1 MSLVIEMKGI
11 TKFFPSRDVQA
22 NDQVDFSVESGEVH
36 ALVGENG
43 AGKTTLMSILYGLV
57 KPDEG
62 EILIDGQ
69 NVRIDHPDDAIQ
81 HGIGMVHQHFKL
93 IPSFTVAQNI
103 LLGIEPDP
111 FLNQQKENELVSELA
126 DKYNL
131 PVDPAARIRDLP
143 VGMQQRVEILKVLQR
158 HAKILVLDEPT
169 AVLTPQEVSEL
180 ITVIRGLSKLGYT
193 IIFITHKL

>member
-1 MSLVIEMKGI
+1 MPMPPAIEMKGI
-11 TKFFPSRDVQA
+11 TKFFASTHVHA
-22 NDQVDFSVESGEVH
+22 NDHVDFSVESGEVH

-57 KPDEG
+57 KLDEG

-69 NVRIDHPDDAIQ
+69 TVRIDHPDAAIQ

-103 LLGIEPDP
+103 LLGIEPDQ
-111 FLNQQKENELVSELA
+111 FLNQEKDNELVRALA

-131 PVDPAARIRDLP
+131 PVD
-143 VGMQQRVEILKVLQR
+143 
-158 HAKILVLDEPT
+158 
-169 AVLTPQEVSEL
+169 
-180 ITVIRGLSKLGYT
+180 
-193 IIFITHKL
+193 

>member
-1 MSLVIEMKGI
+1 MPLAIEMKGI
-11 TKFFPSRDVQA
+11 TKFFASTHVRA
-22 NDQVDFSVESGEVH
+22 NDHVDFSVESGEVH

-69 NVRIDHPDDAIQ
+69 TVRIGHPDDAIK

-103 LLGIEPDP
+103 LLGIEPDQP
-111 FLNQQKENELVSELA
+111 S
-126 DKYNL
+126 
-131 PVDPAARIRDLP
+131 
-143 VGMQQRVEILKVLQR
+143 
-158 HAKILVLDEPT
+158 
-169 AVLTPQEVSEL
+169 
-180 ITVIRGLSKLGYT
+180 
-193 IIFITHKL
+193 